1 MHSKEIVIV
10 YENVVREYDNA
21 LLLKA
26 ELVKRGYKV
35 KIVYKMDLLWKRRNN
50 AVLVMPNGY
59 NDEDIKA
66 YKYFANVKN
75 GKYISLQYE
84 QVFSKKIE
92 DAGVHIPKGEASNI
106 NLFCWGK
113 NCYKRLKKA
122 GIAEENLKICGAL
135 HFDFLRDE
143 FSEFY
148 LSRKEIAQKYNLD
161 ENKKWFLYVSSFTYV
176 NNPVLLQ
183 YTKEEIDNDFIND
196 FVAISVKSHKI
207 TLEWMDELL
216 KNNQDMIVIY
226 RKHPVEFGN
235 DSLDELLKKY
245 PKRFRDI
252 GELGVKQWIKVV
264 DIAATWISTVA
275 TEVYAA
281 GKSILIIRPYP
292 IPSDLD
298 MPVYFGADYID
309 SYEKLQ
315 LKVDTY
321 EKDGGTAFVKEV
333 VDNYYLVD
341 ETPAYIKTA
350 DEIEKI
356 AKQKKVEKELFYSL
370 NRCIFLWKRN
380 IVLKYFVKKIY
391 QFFYFHFRIQIKSKK
406 LREKF
411 CVVEWEKMAKH
422 YKDKLNEEKYKKLEE
437 VVNRR

>member
-26 ELVKRGYKV
+26 ELVKRGYNV
-35 KIVYKMDLLWKRRNN
+35 KIVYKMDLLWKCRKN

-59 NDEDIKA
+59 NDDNIDE

-84 QVFSKKIE
+84 QIFSKKIE
-92 DAGVHIPKGEASNI
+92 ETGVHIPKGKAADIS
-106 NLFCWGK
+106 LFCWGRH
-113 NCYKRLKKA
+113 CYDRLKQG
-122 GIAEENLKICGAL
+122 GIAEENLKICGAI

-148 LSRKEIAQKYNLD
+148 LNREEIAQKYNLD
-161 ENKKWFLYVSSFTYV
+161 ENKKWFLYVSSFAYV
-176 NNPVLLQ
+176 NNPALVQ
-183 YTKEEIDNDFIND
+183 NAKKDVKNDFIDD
-196 FVAISVKSHKI
+196 FGAISIKSHKV
-207 TLEWMDELL
+207 TLEWMDELI

-226 RKHPVEFGN
+226 RKHPIENGN
-235 DSLDELLKKY
+235 NSLKELAEKY
-245 PKRFRDI
+245 PQRFREI

-281 GKSILIIRPYP
+281 GKSILIIRPYT
-292 IPSDLD
+292 IPQDID
-298 MPVYFGADYID
+298 MPVYIGADYID

-315 LKVDTY
+315 LKVATY
-321 EKDGGTAFVKEV
+321 EKDGGTPFVKETI
-333 VDNYYLVD
+333 DNYYLVD
-341 ETPAYIKTA
+341 KTPAYIKTA

-356 AKQKKVEKELFYSL
+356 ARNKEGEKESFYWFK
-370 NRCIFLWKRN
+370 RCIFLWKRN
-380 IVLKYFVKKIY
+380 IVIKYFIKKIY
-391 QFFYFHFRIQIKSKK
+391 QFLHYHFGIQIKFTKT
-406 LREKF
+406 REKF
-411 CVVEWEKMAKH
+411 FVSEWEKMAKH
-422 YKDKLNEEKYKKLEE
+422 YKDKLNKEKYRKLEE
-437 VVNRR
+437 VVNKR